1 MHELLRRARAIRCDA
16 ADPGQ
21 TFRHRLRIGVIV
33 AALIFLV
40 STFG

>member
-1 MHELLRRARAIRCDA
+1 MHELLRRARILRCDA

-21 TFRHRLRIGVIV
+21 AFRHRLRIGVIV

-40 STFG
+40 STLG

>member
-1 MHELLRRARAIRCDA
+1 MHELLRRARKIRRDS

-21 TFRHRLRIGVIV
+21 AFRHRLRIGVIV

>member
-1 MHELLRRARAIRCDA
+1 MHELIRLARTIRCDSA
-16 ADPGQ
+16 NPVKA
-21 TFRHRLRIGVIV
+21 FRHRLRIGVIV

>member
-1 MHELLRRARAIRCDA
+1 MHELLRRARVLRCDA
-16 ADPGQ
+16 PDPGQ
-21 TFRHRLRIGVIV
+21 AFRHRLRIGVIV

>member
-1 MHELLRRARAIRCDA
+1 MHELLRRARTIRCDA

-21 TFRHRLRIGVIV
+21 AFRHRLRIGVII